1 MLDKKLNIKD
11 GNTVAIVNSPH
22 AIDIVAARADAGT
35 ADAVILFTKNKAELT
50 AHLSV
55 LVEAAKRGALVW
67 LAYPK
72 AKQLGTDLSRDIIH
86 DYMPS
91 VGLDAV
97 RQVAID
103 DTWSALRFKPLT

>member
-1 MLDKKLNIKD
+1 MLDQKLNLKPGHTVALV
-11 GNTVAIVNSPH
+11 GNTFEP
-22 AIDIVAARADAGT
+22 DIQAARATPAT
-35 ADAVILFTKNKAELT
+35 ADAVILFAANKAELT
-50 AHLSV
+50 ATVQV
-55 LVEAAKRGALVW
+55 LVTAARRGALVW

-72 AKQLGTDLSRDIIH
+72 AKQLGTDLNRDIIH

-103 DTWSALRFKPLT
+103 DTWSALRFKLL

>member
-11 GNTVAIVNSPH
+11 GFSVALVNSPH
-22 AIDIVAARADAGT
+22 EVDIAAARADPGT
-35 ADAVILFTKNKAELT
+35 ADAVILFTKDKAELT
-50 AHLSV
+50 AHLGI
-55 LVEAAKRGALVW
+55 LVAAAQRGALVW

-72 AKQLGTDLSRDIIH
+72 AKQLGTDLNRDIVH

-103 DTWSALRFKPLT
+103 DTWSALRFKLLA